1 MTIMDYGTLAD
12 EGGFFLYGFN
22 QEWIYGHSSP
32 HVISLVTDQD
42 FSCLNPG
49 VLEDPLNL
57 AEIHQMQLQV
67 QEAPV
72 IQVEPAP
79 VVLANNYTAEMN
91 FISSL
96 FAVSLKYGPPL
107 YASDLAFARWKN
119 TTPYSHRAVNLAKKE
134 VKLRL
139 GILPKESFQQKKAI
153 IGVRIDY
160 NYPPPP
166 YGG

>member
-1 MTIMDYGTLAD
+1 MDYGTLAD

-22 QEWIYGHSSP
+22 EEWIYGHSSP

-72 IQVEPAP
+72 IQVQPAP

-96 FAVSLKYGPPL
+96 FVASLKYGPPL

-119 TTPYSHRAVNLAKKE
+119 TTPYSHRAVNLAKNPAPSPPRPGSGVSAPWGGVSQRKRNAGG
-134 VKLRL
+134 KAA
-139 GILPKESFQQKKAI
+139 QQA
-153 IGVRIDY
+153 GT
-160 NYPPPP
+160 
-166 YGG
+166 GT